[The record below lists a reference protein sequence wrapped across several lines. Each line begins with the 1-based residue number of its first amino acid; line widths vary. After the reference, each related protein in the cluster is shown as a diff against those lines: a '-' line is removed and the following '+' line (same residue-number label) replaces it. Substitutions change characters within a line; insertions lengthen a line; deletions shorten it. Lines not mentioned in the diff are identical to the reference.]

1 MGYSCNKI
9 YTWDNVTVWDSVTV
23 WCIVLQGAPQ
33 CVALIKRNVLR

>member
-23 WCIVLQGAPQ
+23 WCIVLPGALK
-33 CVALIKRNVLR
+33 CVALI